1 MTVDELREELITA
14 VTDII
19 VAHQL
24 PDYGHKCKSCKK
36 RIYSGENGSSLSRHR
51 AEKIVDD
58 MDLVELHLSVEKEHG
73 QNS

>member
-1 MTVDELREELITA
+1 MTPDELRDHLVDM

-24 PDYGHKCKSCKK
+24 PDYGHICNKCKQ
-36 RIYSGENGSSLSRHR
+36 RLYSDGKGSTLSRHR

-58 MDLVELHLSVEKEHG
+58 MDLVELHLAVEKEHG
-73 QNS
+73 P